1 MRIYKDFRFEA
12 AHFLPRE
19 TGSDNARIHGH
30 SFRARVTIDGR
41 VNPETGYVYHF
52 EELTRA
58 VTEARAVLDHR
69 LLNEVDGLDT
79 PTLERIA
86 VWLWNRLQNR
96 VPGLTEIEVARD
108 SCEEGCIYRGPEPTV
123 LAAAE

>member
-12 AHFLPRE
+12 AHYLPGD
-19 TGSDNARIHGH
+19 TGSNSRMHGH
-30 SFRARVTIDGR
+30 SFRARVSIDGR
-41 VNPETGYVYHF
+41 IDPDTGCVFHF
-52 EELTRA
+52 ENLTRA
-58 VTEARAVLDHR
+58 IAEARETLDHR
-69 LLNEVDGLDT
+69 LLNEIDGLAA

-96 VPGLTEIEVARD
+96 VAGLAEIEVARD
-108 SCEEGCIYRGPEPTV
+108 SCHEGCIYRGPEQTA